1 MSRRLPE
8 RVGRSTAKELMFTSR
23 RITGSQ
29 AAEIGLV
36 DHAVAEDE
44 LDSFVD
50 ALADEICENSWD
62 TNRIVK
68 KLIAGSDERSRE
80 ESLRWERTQ
89 PFGMPRDMQERMK
102 RDR

>member
-8 RVGRSTAKELMFTSR
+8 RVGRSTAKEFMFTSR
-23 RITGSQ
+23 RITGLE

-36 DHAVAEDE
+36 DHAVPDDD

-50 ALADEICENSWD
+50 ALAVEICENSWD

-68 KLIAGSDERSRE
+68 KLIAGGDERSRE
-80 ESLRWERTQ
+80 ESLLWERTQ

>member
-1 MSRRLPE
+1 
-8 RVGRSTAKELMFTSR
+8 MFTSR
-23 RITGSQ
+23 RITASQ

-36 DHAVAEDE
+36 DHAVPDDD

-50 ALADEICENSWD
+50 SLAGEICENSWD

-68 KLIAGSDERSRE
+68 KLIAGGHERSRE
-80 ESLRWERTQ
+80 ESLLWERTQ
-89 PFGMPRDMQERMK
+89 PFGMPRDMQERMN